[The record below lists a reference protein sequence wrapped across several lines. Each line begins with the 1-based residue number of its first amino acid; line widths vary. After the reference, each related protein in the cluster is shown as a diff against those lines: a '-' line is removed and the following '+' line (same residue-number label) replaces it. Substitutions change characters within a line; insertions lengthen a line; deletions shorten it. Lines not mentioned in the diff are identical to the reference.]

1 MAESLEEDMDA
12 DSNRRANALLLQ
24 GSPITHLPTAR
35 IFAYATHFDTHPIGL
50 EWISDTTCILV
61 FPSSSSARIAYSS
74 LQKTKVGPDSLP
86 AEDEE
91 GFVVAKSIPMAFW
104 PAEERINASLGKGEG
119 LKGTILMRWARIDD
133 VKKKRAKEE
142 SAFYR
147 KYGMDAGKEA
157 EKRKKDLEARI
168 NPRSELESRLGGI
181 DVSSKRRRTETDKD
195 KKDELDRELEGFL
208 KADSEDEVEEPPSK
222 MRSDY
227 LDGGRHGR
235 AKSLLERTS
244 ELRSHPSASLADR
257 VVARLPRRARRDSPP
272 ERAPRER
279 TGRAPPTKKSQ
290 QELDDELDAFLT
302 GRG

>member
-1 MAESLEEDMDA
+1 
-12 DSNRRANALLLQ
+12 
-24 GSPITHLPTAR
+24 
-35 IFAYATHFDTHPIGL
+35 
-50 EWISDTTCILV
+50 
-61 FPSSSSARIAYSS
+61 
-74 LQKTKVGPDSLP
+74 
-86 AEDEE
+86 
-91 GFVVAKSIPMAFW
+91 MAFW

-142 SAFYR
+142 SEFYR

-157 EKRKKDLEARI
+157 EKRKKGLEARI
-168 NPRSELESRLGGI
+168 DPRSELEARLGGV

-208 KADSEDEVEEPPSK
+208 KEESDEEVEEPPSK

-235 AKSLLERTS
+235 AKTLLERTS
-244 ELRSHPSASLADR
+244 ELRSHPSTSLADR
-257 VVARLPRRARRDSPP
+257 IVARLPRRARRDSPP
-272 ERAPRER
+272 ERAPREGTKR
-279 TGRAPPTKKSQ
+279 VPHMKKSQ

-302 GRG
+302 ERG